1 MRQNDHDGDEHHAFT
16 GGKRE
21 TAGKA
26 GPAALQRLAR
36 EHDLQLELCVALE
49 HIADGLPGRIDFKLL
64 RAVIGVLENG
74 MAGHFAFEEE
84 VLFPLLRRNASF
96 DPSLIAAL
104 NQLENEHVRDSD
116 LCHELAEELKALSVH
131 GEARNANML
140 AYMLR
145 GFFEGQRRHIEWEN
159 SIVLPA
165 ARRHLTTQDLEAM
178 PRYAVRGPLRS
189 ASLKIPVKP
198 ERREG
203 RRARRQ

>member
-1 MRQNDHDGDEHHAFT
+1 MRQNDHQARDCAEGDGVAART
-16 GGKRE
+16 
-21 TAGKA
+21 

-36 EHDLQLELCVALE
+36 EHDMQLDLCNALE

-64 RAVIGVLENG
+64 RAVISVLENG

-84 VLFPLLRRNASF
+84 VLFPLLRRKASS

-116 LCHELAEELKALSVH
+116 LCHELAEELKALSAH

-145 GFFEGQRRHIEWEN
+145 GFFEAQRRHIEWEN

-165 ARRHLTTQDLEAM
+165 ARRHLTAQDLEAM
-178 PRYAVRGPLRS
+178 PRYTVRVPLRS
-189 ASLKIPVKP
+189 ASLKIPGKDTK
-198 ERREG
+198 RS
-203 RRARRQ
+203 RRQ